1 MIRLV
6 QLIHPQAGRRLAL
19 VDEPVLMLIQ
29 NYRSV
34 YALARAALE
43 AGQTLATLLNTH
55 RSEERLD
62 YDEIYAGTSD
72 WQLLPAFDHPDDPYH
87 CLVSG
92 TGLTHRA
99 SADNRQ
105 NMHQDVQPNELT
117 DSMRMYQWGAE
128 GGRPDSGHVG
138 VQPEWFYK
146 GNGTILRAANHPL
159 DVPPYA
165 LDGGEEPEVAGAYL
179 IDRQGQPWRVGF
191 CPANEFSDHVMEKQN
206 YLYLAPSKLRNC
218 SLGPELLIDADFQ
231 QVTGSVRIRRDGQ
244 DVWSATV
251 RTGEQHMVHSL
262 ANLEHH
268 HFKYAEHRLSGQAH
282 VHFFGT
288 ADFSFGHQVALQDGD
303 VMEVAW
309 EGWGRPL
316 RNPLRIQPK
325 SEEIISARIL

>member
-6 QLIHPQAGRRLAL
+6 QLTHPQAGRRLAI
-19 VDEPVLMLIQ
+19 VEEPSLLLLQ
-29 NYRSV
+29 EYHSA
-34 YALARAALE
+34 YALAWAAREGDRTLRALIA
-43 AGQTLATLLNTH
+43 AQ
-55 RSEERLD
+55 RSDERLD
-62 YDEIYAGTSD
+62 YEKIYQGNSE

-138 VQPEWFYK
+138 MQPEWFYK

-165 LDGGEEPEVAGAYL
+165 LDGGEEPEVAGAYVV
-179 IDRQGQPWRVGF
+179 DQQGRPWRVGF
-191 CPANEFSDHVMEKQN
+191 CPANEFSDHVMEKKN

-218 SLGPELLIDADFQ
+218 SLGPELIIDADFQ
-231 QVTGSVRIRRDGQ
+231 QVTGTVSIWRGEQ
-244 DVWSATV
+244 AVWSATV
-251 RTGEQHMVHSL
+251 RSGEQHMVHSL

-268 HFKYAEHRLSGQAH
+268 HFKYAEHRLPGQAH

-288 ADFSFGHQVALQDGD
+288 ADFSFGHQIQLQDGD
-303 VMEVAW
+303 VMEIAW

-316 RNPLRIQPK
+316 RNPLRLLPK
-325 SEEIISARIL
+325 SEAIVSVQSL

>member
-6 QLIHPQAGRRLAL
+6 QLIHPQAGRRLAFVEDPSL
-19 VDEPVLMLIQ
+19 LLLQ
-29 NYRSV
+29 AYHSV
-34 YALARAALE
+34 YALARTALE
-43 AGQTLATLLNTH
+43 GNRTLRALIDAQQSN
-55 RSEERLD
+55 ERLD
-62 YDEIYAGTSD
+62 YEEIYAGTSD

-99 SADNRQ
+99 SANNRQ
-105 NMHQDVQPNELT
+105 SMHQATQPELT
-117 DSMRMYQWGAE
+117 DSMRVYQWGAE
-128 GGRPDSGHVG
+128 GGQPDSGQAG

-146 GNGTILRAANHPL
+146 GNGTVLRAANQPL

-179 IDRQGQPWRVGF
+179 VDPQGQPWRVGF

-206 YLYLAPSKLRNC
+206 YLYLAPSKLRTC
-218 SLGPELLIDADFQ
+218 SLGPELIIDADFQ
-231 QVTGSVRIRRDGQ
+231 QVTGNVRIRRDGQ
-244 DVWSATV
+244 DIWSATV
-251 RTGEQHMVHSL
+251 HTGEQHMVHSL

-268 HFKYAEHRLSGQAH
+268 HFKYAEHRLPGQAH

-288 ADFSFGHQVALQDGD
+288 ADFSFGHQVQLQDGD
-303 VMEVAW
+303 VMEIAW

-316 RNPLRIQPK
+316 RNPLRLRPK
-325 SEEIISARIL
+325 FEEVISVRSL